1 MIYASPEL
9 EVVEE
14 FEGSDGFYAPQI
26 IFPTLVAT
34 IMLTIG
40 QAIIL

>member
-1 MIYASPEL
+1 MIYTSPEL
-9 EVVEE
+9 GVVKE

-40 QAIIL
+40 QTIIL